1 MVTIVTDTTAALPPE
16 VVERFQ
22 IPIIPQMIN
31 FGNESYR
38 EGIDIDTETFVRKL
52 RTERVLPKTAAP
64 PPHFF
69 SELFQRLVPSG
80 EPIVCLHPSCEVSG
94 TVRSAQLAA
103 AEFPNAN
110 IRIIDTRT
118 IAYALGIIVSL
129 ACEWAEAGESVE
141 TIIARTQQLIKRSRI
156 YFRVPTLEYLAR
168 GGRIGG
174 AAALLGSVLQVKPI
188 LTLRDGF
195 IDQYARER
203 TEHHALLRLTRI
215 ITEQCPHGDAGM
227 PAMMY
232 DGTLE
237 QREPVEI
244 LARTFGSALGR
255 VPLPLYGIP
264 PAVITHAGPGV
275 IGIGF
280 FTAESQNAC

>member
-1 MVTIVTDTTAALPPE
+1 MVAIVTDTTAALPPE
-16 VVERFQ
+16 IVERYKV
-22 IPIIPQMIN
+22 PIIPQIIN
-31 FGNESYR
+31 IGNESYR
-38 EGIDIDTETFVRKL
+38 EGIDIDTETFVRRL

-69 SELFQRLVPSG
+69 SELFQRLVPGG

-103 AEFPNAN
+103 AEFPSAD
-110 IRIIDTRT
+110 IRVVDTRT
-118 IAYALGIIVSL
+118 IAYALGTIVTL
-129 ACEWAEAGESVE
+129 ACGWAAEGESVE
-141 TIIARTQQLIKRSRI
+141 AIMSRIQNLIKRSRI

-203 TEHHALLRLTRI
+203 TEHHALARLTRI
-215 ITEQCPHGDAGM
+215 IAEQCPFGDTGM
-227 PAMMY
+227 TAMMY

-237 QREPVEI
+237 QREPVEM

-255 VPLPLYGIP
+255 EPFPLYGIP
-264 PAVITHAGPGV
+264 PAIITHAGPGV
-275 IGIGF
+275 IGVGF
-280 FTAESQNAC
+280 FTAES

>member
-16 VVERFQ
+16 IVERYQ
-22 IPIIPQMIN
+22 IPIIPQIIN

-52 RTERVLPKTAAP
+52 RTGRVLPKTAAP

-103 AEFPNAN
+103 AEFPNAD

-118 IAYALGIIVSL
+118 IAYALGTIVSL
-129 ACEWAEAGESVE
+129 ASEWAAAGESVE
-141 TIIARTQQLIKRSRI
+141 TIMARTQQLIKRSHI

-188 LTLRDGF
+188 LTIRDGF

-215 ITEQCPHGDAGM
+215 ITKQCPSGDVGM

-232 DGTLE
+232 DGTQE

-244 LARTFGSALGR
+244 LARAFGSALGR
-255 VPLPLYGIP
+255 EPLPLYGIP

-280 FTAESQNAC
+280 FSAES